1 MGTGAIAPNPL
12 QRGRASK
19 EERALLSDSGS
30 QRRANSAELASGAPD
45 YPDYAFIRY
54 FREGYIEQPFRQAF
68 IGTEEAITY
77 AEAYL
82 RTKALVWYFEHELS
96 IGPDSVVAL
105 ASENVVDLPIIMAAA
120 QVCGAMLVLCSP
132 RAELVEYEAYARHVN
147 PDVYIVFRPDACD
160 WLADKF
166 PDMKIVTLRCKH
178 EGYPSIE
185 GAISENRVAGM
196 AHEPTMKGEAHIV
209 LFSSGSTG
217 KPKAIVNRFSSFH
230 HNGCII
236 AEGYRVTRDDV
247 LYLPVPFFHSYG
259 MIGLYTALPKGA
271 TIASIQKYH
280 PESSLT
286 LIETAR
292 VTVYFGVPTMYLRE
306 MRINEDD
313 EWDLSSLRI
322 AKIAGAP
329 CPEAAAAEY
338 ERRYGCRMLPSYGM
352 TEVAATTTMA
362 DYDAPLHV
370 RAASVGKPIDGVQVK
385 LDPETGELL
394 CKSVAIMDGF
404 LLDDGTLD
412 PGVDEDGWFHSGDVA
427 AQDEDGNYYI
437 TGRIKDI
444 VIRGGVN
451 IFPAEVEN
459 VYQQHEGVA
468 ESCMV
473 GYPDPELGERT
484 CLCVVEKEGHD
495 ESVVA
500 LRDYAKGRLEKCKIP
515 DVVMKVDQ
523 LPRLTSGKTDKAA
536 LRKYVE
542 QSIASSGRARSR

>member
-1 MGTGAIAPNPL
+1 MTEEGIQKRADEGA
-12 QRGRASK
+12 
-19 EERALLSDSGS
+19 
-30 QRRANSAELASGAPD
+30 GAD
-45 YPDYAFIRY
+45 GAVEYPPYAFIRY
-54 FREGYIEQPFRQAF
+54 FRDGYIEQPFRQAI
-68 IGTEEAITY
+68 IGTEETVTY
-77 AEAYL
+77 SEAYL
-82 RTKALVWYFEHELS
+82 RTKALAWYFEHELD

-105 ASENVVDLPIIMAAA
+105 ASENIVDLPIIMAAA

-132 RAELVEYEAYARHVN
+132 RAELVEYEAYARQVH
-147 PDVYIVFRPDACD
+147 PDLFIVFRPDACD
-160 WLADKF
+160 RLVQAF
-166 PDMKIVTLRCKH
+166 PGMKVMTLRCTC
-178 EGYPSIE
+178 EGYTSVE
-185 GAISENRVAGM
+185 REISANRAAGM
-196 AHEPTMKGEAHIV
+196 MYNPPMRGEAHIV

-217 KPKAIVNRFSSFH
+217 MPKAIVNRFSSFY

-236 AEGYRVTRDDV
+236 AEGYRVTREDV

-259 MIGLYTALPKGA
+259 MIGLYSAFSKGA
-271 TIASIQKYH
+271 TIATMQKYH

-286 LIETAR
+286 LIESAR

-322 AKIAGAP
+322 AKIAGAA

-338 ERRYGCRMLPSYGM
+338 ERRYGCKMLPSYGM
-352 TEVAATTTMA
+352 TETAATVTMA
-362 DYDAPLHV
+362 DYDAPLRV
-370 RAASVGKPIDGVQVK
+370 RAAGVGVPIDGVEVK

-394 CKSVAIMDGF
+394 CKSVAMMDGF
-404 LLDDGTLD
+404 LLEDGSLD

-427 AQDEDGNYYI
+427 VVDETGNYYI

-459 VYQQHEGVA
+459 VYQQHEGIS

-484 CLCVVEKEGHD
+484 CLCVVEKEGFD
-495 ESVVA
+495 DTVA
-500 LRDYAKGRLEKCKIP
+500 SMRDFAKGRLEKCKIP
-515 DVVMKVDQ
+515 DVIMKMES
-523 LPRLTSGKTDKAA
+523 LPRLTSGKTDKVA
-536 LRKYVE
+536 LREYVE
-542 QSIASSGRARSR
+542 KTIAGSGRGWRQ